1 MKKKKR
7 RKEERGERGW
17 KRKRSVGYIIKSFL
31 QKVLLVVLLA
41 RYICTYIWI
50 VDIFLRE
57 KYILTLQ
64 STTLFLDGPPNYQ
77 CLNYGPQTTT
87 F

>member
-41 RYICTYIWI
+41 RYISTFGLH
-50 VDIFLRE
+50 VDFFFF
-57 KYILTLQ
+57 K
-64 STTLFLDGPPNYQ
+64 
-77 CLNYGPQTTT
+77 
-87 F
+87 